1 MHYWYLLTPST
12 AGRRIAE
19 LATYINL
26 ALIMKKFRLKFPED
40 TPMDYFMMIA
50 LSPKRRMNLVFE
62 DLWKSETCATDFFA
76 WHKID
81 FNFGAI
87 W

>member
-1 MHYWYLLTPST
+1 MRYILTYTIT

-26 ALIMKKFRLKFPED
+26 ALIIKKFRLKFPED

-50 LSPKRRMNLVFE
+50 LSPKRRMNLVFD
-62 DLWKSETCATDFFA
+62 DL
-76 WHKID
+76 
-81 FNFGAI
+81 
-87 W
+87 

>member
-1 MHYWYLLTPST
+1 MYSNNSGVLLAWGCLYALTSSCT
-12 AGRRIAE
+12 GRRIAE

-50 LSPKRRMNLVFE
+50 LSPKRQMNLVFE
-62 DLWKSETCATDFFA
+62 DL
-76 WHKID
+76 
-81 FNFGAI
+81 
-87 W
+87 